1 MKKKRVAVIVP
12 TPAKNALELQGD
24 EAYFIF
30 LLHTYGTM
38 TQAAILAA
46 MNAAGH
52 KIKDTRGVRLIKE
65 QLIDKGVPVGST
77 HGDGTDAQST
87 KAQAAEAGYFLIK
100 PGDMV
105 ALDKAQR
112 EYYNR
117 AMTQL
122 RRRAQLR
129 QNYQTYYGLTLP
141 PEQLQLFQE
150 GETI

>member
-1 MKKKRVAVIVP
+1 MKAKTTVQHTA
-12 TPAKNALELQGD
+12 PASQQIPLTDAENFFL
-24 EAYFIF
+24 F
-30 LLHTYGTM
+30 LLYGGTL
-38 TQAAILAA
+38 TQAEILNK
-46 MNAAGH
+46 MRAAGYS
-52 KIKDTRGVRLIKE
+52 IKDTRSVRLIKE

-77 HGDGTDAQST
+77 HGDGTDAQAT